1 MPYFHSPLLPSQKD
15 CCKRSLK
22 EASKSG
28 CHSRNQYYP
37 AVVREVESAG
47 KRMGKC
53 STDLHGNAL
62 APRTSAKQMCDPCTG
77 HDKWNECGGIDS
89 RFPCPASM
97 TSVIPFD
104 AVSLKCRYNQT
115 IPSPASGRNGSNT
128 TTCAERK
135 SVIKSKTRPN
145 TASMA
150 PIAMPRSSADNTYK
164 NVSFAFSLIP
174 VNHVTDSWFSSSFII
189 PFSSPTC
196 DI

>member
-1 MPYFHSPLLPSQKD
+1 MRSCRCRKRRNCRRKQCGICHTSTHHYFHRKKD

-77 HDKWNECGGIDS
+77 HDKWNECQWNRLPLS
-89 RFPCPASM
+89 LPASM

-104 AVSLKCRYNQT
+104 AVSLKCRYRESYLQ
-115 IPSPASGRNGSNT
+115 I
-128 TTCAERK
+128 EQ
-135 SVIKSKTRPN
+135 
-145 TASMA
+145 
-150 PIAMPRSSADNTYK
+150 K
-164 NVSFAFSLIP
+164 NRQ
-174 VNHVTDSWFSSSFII
+174 
-189 PFSSPTC
+189 C
-196 DI
+196 RR